1 MKNKILAFLLF
12 LGGAFSA
19 TLNGQNLDSLG
30 LDDSPY
36 LNSAEAA
43 MLNSLLEE
51 PRGDFDFSGKKVV
64 FTTGSSGKTIISKS
78 NFFKSDVI
86 PWVENGDSP
95 AIMMEIFTPEE
106 KEMTGGYDVIVM
118 VWVKV
123 LVRNQKEK
131 IIEHLKEATTVK

>member
-1 MKNKILAFLLF
+1 MKNLFLAFLLF
-12 LGGAFSA
+12 LGGAFSN

-36 LNSAEAA
+36 LNSAESA

-51 PRGDFDFSGKKVV
+51 SRGDFDFSGKKVV

-78 NFFKSDVI
+78 NFFKSNVV

-95 AIMMEIFTPEE
+95 SIMMEIFTPEE

-123 LVRNQKEK
+123 LVGQKKK